1 MIVIDSHCDTP
12 SRILRLGP
20 GVLRDSGH
28 GHVDV
33 PKLKKG
39 GVDASFFALY
49 TPASIEGDAATGYAT
64 SMLAATL
71 EAVAGE
77 NDLRL
82 ARSAADIRKNKA
94 AGLVS
99 VLLGME
105 NGSPIGKSLP
115 LLRFFHRLGVRYM
128 TLTHNG
134 DNEIADAAAGNG
146 RWHGLSPFG
155 REVVREMNRLGML
168 VDTAHVSDET
178 FYDCLEL
185 SSAPIVSTHSCC
197 RALCGHRRNM
207 TDDMIR
213 KMADK
218 GGVIQINFFPCFLS
232 DGFSAFMDR
241 TEAKHPEYAAAEEA
255 FLADPQNRDKRARWE
270 GIMDLFKTFPRPGV
284 SEVADHIDHAV
295 KVGGLDHV
303 GIGTDFDG
311 IGVPPE
317 GLDDISALPRLF
329 DELKRRGY
337 SDDAVDKIAGGNFL
351 RVLEEVERNAKA

>member
-20 GVLRDSGH
+20 DVLKDSGH

-33 PKLKKG
+33 PKLKNG
-39 GVDASFFALY
+39 GVGASFFALY
-49 TPASIEGDAATGYAT
+49 TPASVEGYAATGYAT
-64 SMLAATL
+64 AMLAATA

-77 NDLRL
+77 KDLRQ
-82 ARSAADIRKNKA
+82 AYSVADIRKNSE

-105 NGSPIGKSLP
+105 NGSPIGKSLT
-115 LLRFFHRLGVRYM
+115 LLRFFYGLGVRYM

-155 REVVREMNRLGML
+155 REVVREMNRIGML

-178 FYDCLEL
+178 FYDCLKL

-207 TDDMIR
+207 SDDMIR

-218 GGVIQINFFPCFLS
+218 GGVIQINFYPCFLS
-232 DGFSAFMDR
+232 DSFSALMDR
-241 TEAKHPEYAAAEEA
+241 TDAGHPEYAAAEEA
-255 FLADPQNRDKRARWE
+255 FLADPLNRDKRTRWE
-270 GIMDLFKTFPRPGV
+270 EIMDLFKTFPRPGV
-284 SEVADHIDHAV
+284 SDVADHIDHAV

-311 IGVPPE
+311 IAVPPA
-317 GLDDISALPRLF
+317 GLEDISCLPALF

-337 SDDAVDKIAGGNFL
+337 SDDAVDKIAGENFL
-351 RVLEEVERNAKA
+351 RVMSDVEKGATA